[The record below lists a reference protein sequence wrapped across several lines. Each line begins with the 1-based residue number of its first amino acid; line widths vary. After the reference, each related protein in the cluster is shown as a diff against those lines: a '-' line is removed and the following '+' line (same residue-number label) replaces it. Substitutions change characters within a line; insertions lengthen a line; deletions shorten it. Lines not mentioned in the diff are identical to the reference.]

1 MVKRKDIRKQ
11 MDFISTLYH
20 EECPKHSGCYKL
32 TNPCVFAACDGCL
45 LRMFYKSLGIL
56 IKEYNELK
64 TYD

>member
-11 MDFISTLYH
+11 MDFISTLYR

-32 TNPCVFAACDGCL
+32 TSPCVFAACDGCL

-56 IKEYNELK
+56 IKEYKEVKNL
-64 TYD
+64 